1 MLRDLVKHVM
11 KVLLSDRSQI
21 HEPIDGLLAPPRPLV
36 LMRFQSYYGFNS
48 LPEPLASAGT
58 RRDQVHEELA
68 ILKNPNTRNVADG
81 YYGCS
86 IAYSCLNTL
95 NNDIFAVRHIQS

>member
-1 MLRDLVKHVM
+1 
-11 KVLLSDRSQI
+11 
-21 HEPIDGLLAPPRPLV
+21 
-36 LMRFQSYYGFNS
+36 MRFQSYYGFNN

-81 YYGCS
+81 YHGYS
-86 IAYSCLNTL
+86 IAYSCFDTHQITISLQL
-95 NNDIFAVRHIQS
+95 GIFKVKYS

>member
-21 HEPIDGLLAPPRPLV
+21 HESIDGFSPHQGSLV

-68 ILKNPNTRNVADG
+68 ILINPNTRNVADG
-81 YYGCS
+81 YHGCS
-86 IAYSCLNTL
+86 IAYSCLNT
-95 NNDIFAVRHIQS
+95 R

>member
-36 LMRFQSYYGFNS
+36 LMRFQSYYGFRQ
-48 LPEPLASAGT
+48 SAGAFGK
-58 RRDQVHEELA
+58 RR
-68 ILKNPNTRNVADG
+68 
-81 YYGCS
+81 YGKGLG
-86 IAYSCLNTL
+86 A
-95 NNDIFAVRHIQS
+95 

>member
-1 MLRDLVKHVM
+1 MTFLISLVFDYVY
-11 KVLLSDRSQI
+11 
-21 HEPIDGLLAPPRPLV
+21 G
-36 LMRFQSYYGFNS
+36 YYSFNN
-48 LPEPLASAGT
+48 LPGPLASAGT

-86 IAYSCLNTL
+86 IAYSCLN
-95 NNDIFAVRHIQS
+95 IR

>member
-36 LMRFQSYYGFNS
+36 LMRFQSYYGFNN

-58 RRDQVHEELA
+58 GKD
-68 ILKNPNTRNVADG
+68 
-81 YYGCS
+81 
-86 IAYSCLNTL
+86 
-95 NNDIFAVRHIQS
+95 